1 MHRASGRG
9 RRRTLWC
16 TAVLLCAAVALGGW
30 GLYRRLDRNLA
41 TTDIGAALGSDRPPR
56 SGTSMNI
63 LVLGSDTRAGANS
76 TYGAHISG
84 ARSDT
89 TMLLHVEGD
98 RKHAT
103 VVSIPRDT
111 VVDRPACP
119 LPHGGTAPEAK
130 AAMFNSAYGVGGSA
144 CTVKTVEHLSRIRVD
159 HVVEVDF
166 TGFKR
171 LIDVIGGV
179 EVTTDQNIHDPK
191 SGLDLAAGTHRLHGE
206 QALALVRT
214 RYGIGDGSDLG
225 RIQLQQRFMAALVEQ
240 LHGGRLLTN
249 PARLYRVADAA
260 TSALTT
266 DEDLGSLRALTSLAR
281 GLSGIGADDI
291 RFRTLPVKPYPR
303 DPNRVMAHEPAARAL
318 WESLRSGGPLP
329 PDGEG

>member
-1 MHRASGRG
+1 MPDPPAPCIARPAAG
-9 RRRTLWC
+9 RRRALWC
-16 TAVLLCAAVALGGW
+16 TAVLLRAAVALGGW

-41 TTDIGAALGSDRPPR
+41 TTDIGA
-56 SGTSMNI
+56 
-63 LVLGSDTRAGANS
+63 
-76 TYGAHISG
+76 
-84 ARSDT
+84 RSDT
-89 TMLLHVEGD
+89 TMLLHVYGD

-119 LPHGGTAPEAK
+119 RPHGRTAPEVG
-130 AAMFNSAYGVGGSA
+130 AAMFNTAYGVGGSA
-144 CTVKTVEHLSRIRVD
+144 RTVKTVEHLSRIRVD

-206 QALALVRT
+206 QTLALV
-214 RYGIGDGSDLG
+214 
-225 RIQLQQRFMAALVEQ
+225 
-240 LHGGRLLTN
+240 
-249 PARLYRVADAA
+249 
-260 TSALTT
+260 
-266 DEDLGSLRALTSLAR
+266 
-281 GLSGIGADDI
+281 GIGADTI

-303 DPNRVMAHEPAARAL
+303 DPNLIETGPG
-318 WESLRSGGPLP
+318 SGGRTA
-329 PDGEG
+329 DGPVDRCP